1 MYRVS
6 KRPDKGS
13 GFFVVLEA
21 KSVDILHAMKHIVL
35 LGDSIFDNTVY
46 VNGGPDVIKQLRSI
60 LPQDWQ
66 ASLLAVDGSVT
77 TDAITQIPLVPASAT
92 HLTVSAGG
100 NDALSR
106 ADILERPVGSVGAAV
121 DQLAA
126 LRAEFHQNYR
136 RMLNALLALRLPLA
150 LCTVYDPHF
159 PDPLMQRLTTTAL
172 NIFND
177 CILREAITHGLPV
190 LDLRLICT
198 EAEDYANEIEP
209 GIPGGKKIAAGILN
223 LVQNHNFS
231 CDRTAVYK

>member
-35 LGDSIFDNTVY
+35 LGDSIFDNAVY

-66 ASLLAVDGSVT
+66 ASLLAVDGSVA
-77 TDAITQIPLVPASAT
+77 TDVITQIPLIPASAT

-106 ADILERPVGSVGAAV
+106 ADILECPVGSVGAAV

-126 LRAEFHQNYR
+126 LRAEFQQNYR
-136 RMLNALLALRLPLA
+136 RMLNALLALKLPLA
-150 LCTVYDPHF
+150 LCTVYACWFLLKMSRPFTASSSAGQWPARPTSPARPRTRANRIGFDWHF
-159 PDPLMQRLTTTAL
+159 IRVRCLRV
-172 NIFND
+172 
-177 CILREAITHGLPV
+177 ILSR
-190 LDLRLICT
+190 
-198 EAEDYANEIEP
+198 
-209 GIPGGKKIAAGILN
+209 
-223 LVQNHNFS
+223 
-231 CDRTAVYK
+231 